1 MSTHNEAKA
10 QRLVGQLDH
19 LLSTQLLSSA
29 LLGASLSGAEAN
41 HTARR
46 AMVASMSG
54 TPMSEIDDC
63 VRLHELLINEI
74 TAGKNLAEAATAV
87 RHSSEG
93 SATFNRVLDGR
104 SARLEEM

>member
-1 MSTHNEAKA
+1 
-10 QRLVGQLDH
+10 
-19 LLSTQLLSSA
+19 
-29 LLGASLSGAEAN
+29 
-41 HTARR
+41 
-46 AMVASMSG
+46 
-54 TPMSEIDDC
+54 MSEIDDC